1 MLGKLP
7 TIQAAISVNSSPR
20 NIVSGDEIPTEGS
33 IAQSDDPG
41 ANVNLI
47 NMVIRNSP
55 KKKNSNIAV
64 LELFDPVPSLGNI
77 ETSPTKLTIKKFSFV
92 HSG

>member
-7 TIQAAISVNSSPR
+7 TIQAAISVNSSPQ

-55 KKKNSNIAV
+55 KK
-64 LELFDPVPSLGNI
+64 
-77 ETSPTKLTIKKFSFV
+77 
-92 HSG
+92 

>member
-20 NIVSGDEIPTEGS
+20 NIVLADEIPTEGS

-55 KKKNSNIAV
+55 KK
-64 LELFDPVPSLGNI
+64 
-77 ETSPTKLTIKKFSFV
+77 
-92 HSG
+92 